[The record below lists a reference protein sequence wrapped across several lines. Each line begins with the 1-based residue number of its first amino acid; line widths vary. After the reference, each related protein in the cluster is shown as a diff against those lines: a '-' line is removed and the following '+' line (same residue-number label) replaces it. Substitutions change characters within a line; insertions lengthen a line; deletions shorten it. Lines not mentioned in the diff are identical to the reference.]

1 MSRLYV
7 GNLPSSITETAL
19 EEFFTAAQYQVEE
32 IKLVRDMNSGLPR
45 GFAFVQLAAGVDLQ
59 KAIQE
64 LNGQSIA
71 GKQLVINEARPQ
83 NPRMGGGGRDF
94 GGGRRPG
101 GGSGGRKGGRGRGPR
116 RY

>member
-7 GNLPSSITETAL
+7 GNLPSGITESVL
-19 EEFFTAAQYQVEE
+19 DEFFTAAQYRVDE
-32 IKLVRDMNSGLPR
+32 IKLVRDMDSGVPR
-45 GFAFVQLAAGVDLQ
+45 GFAFVQLAAEVDVQ
-59 KAIQE
+59 KAIRE

-83 NPRMGGGGRDF
+83 TRRIGGGNRDF
-94 GGGRRPG
+94 GNGQNRS
-101 GGSGGRKGGRGRGPR
+101 GGSGGRKGGR